1 VIDSYK
7 NLLPD
12 SGTNTVTIL
21 AQISQQLSNGSQ
33 ILPPASVPPFKPP
46 TSAVWVNAL
55 WFLSLVISLFC
66 ALLATLQQY
75 WARRYLRLTNP
86 QCAIHKRARI
96 RSFFAEGVD
105 RFYLPIAVE
114 AIPTL
119 LHISMFLFLTGLVI
133 SLFSIHHTIAHIILA
148 ATVVCVSVYM
158 VITVMPV
165 VYHNSPYQS
174 PLSGLT
180 WAVPRKIAKTVLSAA
195 YHIVS
200 FQKRTGFIRADSI
213 TSLSKKITAY
223 KKRLSKSMYKAAEDA
238 AERQDD
244 SIDARALSWT
254 LDQSDEE
261 SELEKFIAGIAKFT
275 RTRKMEDPMGVLK
288 AAISGSKL
296 RSSLYRDVTTLLINA
311 TDLGLLRGYKEL
323 PEDVRQRRIVMCLEA
338 LFFIPQA
345 IEKILRRVA
354 EKLADPKVNRA
365 FASVLESKLGWQM
378 ALGFS
383 REWTRY
389 RNRNK
394 QFESI
399 IMGARCMAAVMA
411 TRLPD
416 TMTRQILE
424 KQMFITDPDA
434 LDRYVGSRD
443 SFLLKNLNHFLLN
456 TAYKYIRVT
465 DTDLPVSTVRIIR
478 QGLELESAAQELR
491 VEFDV
496 LFARLTKFAFEPV
509 VSEVVRKK
517 ARELLL
523 ELASLRNPASG
534 NGSPPTPMAQ
544 LDSPTAMSPVSPTQF
559 PSPTVPG
566 DAYISMLPFPSTP
579 SGEAQPLTSMPS
591 HQAQLEPPQSATL
604 PTMTMPSRDVSQANE
619 ERVESPLELFIRTG
633 KM

>member
-1 VIDSYK
+1 MIDSYK

-12 SGTNTVTIL
+12 SGTNTVTL
-21 AQISQQLSNGSQ
+21 LTQISQQLSNGSQ
-33 ILPPASVPPFKPP
+33 VLPPASVPPFTPP

-105 RFYLPIAVE
+105 RFYLPFAVE

-119 LHISMFLFLTGLVI
+119 IHISMFLFFTGLVI
-133 SLFSIHHTIAHIILA
+133 SLFSIHHTIAYIIFA
-148 ATVVCVSVYM
+148 ATVVCGLVYM
-158 VITVMPV
+158 AITLMPV
-165 VYHNSPYQS
+165 FYHNSPYQS

-180 WAVPRKIAKTVLSAA
+180 WAVPRKIAKIVLSAT
-195 YHIVS
+195 YYIVS
-200 FQKRTGFIRADSI
+200 FQKHTGFICADSI
-213 TSLSKKITAY
+213 TSVSKKITAY
-223 KKRLSKSMYKAAEDA
+223 KKRLSKSMTRAAEDA
-238 AERQDD
+238 ADGQDC

-275 RTRKMEDPMGVLK
+275 RTRKLTDPMGVLK

-311 TDLGLLRGYKEL
+311 TDLGLLRGYKDL
-323 PEDVRQRRIVMCLEA
+323 PEEVRQRRIVMCLEA

-354 EKLADPKVNRA
+354 DKLDDPKVNRA
-365 FASVLESKLGWQM
+365 FSSVLESKLGWQM

-389 RNRNK
+389 RDRNK

-424 KQMFITDPDA
+424 EHLCITDPET

-456 TAYKYIRVT
+456 TAYKYISVT

-478 QGLELESAAQELR
+478 QGLELNSAAQEVR
-491 VEFDV
+491 AEFEV
-496 LFARLTKFAFEPV
+496 LFARLTKFVFSPV
-509 VSEVVRKK
+509 VSEAVGKK
-517 ARELLL
+517 ARKLLL
-523 ELASLRNPASG
+523 ELAILRNLASG
-534 NGSPPTPMAQ
+534 NGSSPTPMAQ
-544 LDSPTAMSPVSPTQF
+544 TGSSTAMSPVSPIQF
-559 PSPTVPG
+559 PLPTVPG
-566 DAYISMLPFPSTP
+566 DAYIEMLPTLSTP
-579 SGEAQPLTSMPS
+579 SGETQPLTSMPS
-591 HQAQLEPPQSATL
+591 HQAFPEPPQSATL
-604 PTMTMPSRDVSQANE
+604 PTMPIPSRDVSQANE
-619 ERVESPLELFIRTG
+619 ELVESPLGLFIRTG